1 MKKYLLL
8 ILFYYAYLASFGQG
22 NIVVYQNNG
31 RNFTLIVNG
40 VAQNMKPAS
49 NIKLI
54 NINVEI
60 LDIEILFE
68 NGIST
73 QRSIMSTQGFEIMY
87 QVKKNRE
94 TNSPF
99 IYFDKEIPLKQSL
112 TYRNQLVIEY
122 QQAIIINHNHDH
134 HNDHHNNHNHTK
146 KKDKKVIIVNGCME
160 MENQD
165 FLNAKKSINSKS
177 FASSKMTL
185 ALQILKMNCLSV
197 TQVKEMANLFS
208 FEDDKL
214 EFVKAAYDKTTNKE
228 SYYLVND
235 VFRFSQS
242 IEQLNNYLN
251 KK

>member
-8 ILFYYAYLASFGQG
+8 ILFYYAYLISFGQG

-40 VAQNMKPAS
+40 VAQNIKPTS

-54 NINVEI
+54 NINIDI

-68 NGIST
+68 NGISA
-73 QRSIMSTQGFEIMY
+73 QRTIMSTQGFEITY
-87 QVKKNRE
+87 QIRKNRQ
-94 TNSPF
+94 TKSPF
-99 IYFDKEIPLKQSL
+99 IYFDKEIPLNQSL

-122 QQAIIINHNHDH
+122 QPTVIINHNDTKQT
-134 HNDHHNNHNHTK
+134 NN
-146 KKDKKVIIVNGCME
+146 KVIIIDGCIE
-160 MENQD
+160 MKNED
-165 FLNAKKSINSKS
+165 FMNAKNSIKSKS
-177 FASSKMTL
+177 FASSKMTF
-185 ALQILKMNCLSV
+185 ALQVLKNNYLSV
-197 TQVKEMANLFS
+197 TQVKEMANLFI

-214 EFVKAAYDKTTNKE
+214 EFVKAAYDKTTNQE

-251 KK
+251 NK

>member
-8 ILFYYAYLASFGQG
+8 ILFAYAYLTSLGQG

-54 NINVEI
+54 NINVDV
-60 LDIEILFE
+60 LDIEIRFE
-68 NGIST
+68 NGISA
-73 QRSIMSTQGFEIMY
+73 QRTIMSTQGFEITY
-87 QVKKNRE
+87 QIKKNRE

-112 TYRNQLVIEY
+112 TYRNQLVIQY
-122 QQAIIINHNHDH
+122 QQAVIINH
-134 HNDHHNNHNHTK
+134 HNNQHHNNHNHTK
-146 KKDKKVIIVNGCME
+146 KTDQKVIIIDGCLE
-160 MENQD
+160 MENQA
-165 FLNAKKSINSKS
+165 FLKAKNSINSKS

-185 ALQILKMNCLSV
+185 ALQVLKSNCLSV
-197 TQVKEMANLFS
+197 KQVKEMANLFS

-214 EFVKAAYDKTTNKE
+214 EFVKASYDKTTNKE
-228 SYYLVND
+228 EFYLVND

-242 IEQLNNYLN
+242 IEELNNYLN

>member
-8 ILFYYAYLASFGQG
+8 ILFYYAYLVSFGQG

-54 NINVEI
+54 NINVDI

-68 NGIST
+68 NGISA
-73 QRSIMSTQGFEIMY
+73 QRTIMSTQGLEITY
-87 QVKKNRE
+87 QIRKNRQ
-94 TNSPF
+94 TKSPF
-99 IYFDKEIPLKQSL
+99 IYFDKEIPLNQSL
-112 TYRNQLVIEY
+112 TYRNQLVIQY
-122 QQAIIINHNHDH
+122 QPAVVINNNQQNH
-134 HNDHHNNHNHTK
+134 HNHNNHKHTK
-146 KKDKKVIIVNGCME
+146 KKNNKVIIIDGCME

-165 FLNAKKSINSKS
+165 FINAKNAINSKS

-185 ALQILKMNCLSV
+185 ALQVLKNNCLSV
-197 TQVKEMANLFS
+197 TQVKEMANLFT

-214 EFVKAAYDKTTNKE
+214 EFVKAAYDKTTNQE

-251 KK
+251 NK